1 MRALIIG
8 ATGATGKDLVDVLSG
23 DSNYTEVV
31 LFVRRCSGIK
41 DPKLIEIVTDFDRL
55 ENVSVHIR
63 GDVLFSCLGTTLKA
77 AGSKAAQRHIDY
89 DIPLEFA
96 ELARSNGVDRLV
108 LLSAY
113 GADAK
118 SWVFYSRL
126 KGKLEHALE
135 HVCFDQY
142 IIFRPGSLI
151 RRNSDRTAER
161 FMNATFK
168 FLNVLGVMRRFRPLS
183 TTTLAEK
190 LAKAPQK
197 LPLGKHVVEL
207 EKIFKF

>member
-8 ATGATGKDLVDVLSG
+8 ATGATGKDLVEVLSR
-23 DSNYTEVV
+23 DSRYTEVV
-31 LFVRRCSGIK
+31 LFVRRCSGIE

-89 DIPLEFA
+89 NIPLKFA
-96 ELARSNGVDRLV
+96 ELARTNGVERLV

-126 KGKLEHALE
+126 KGELEQALG
-135 HVCFDQY
+135 HVSFDQY

-151 RRNSDRTAER
+151 RRNSDRTVER

-168 FLNVLGVMRRFRPLS
+168 FLNLLGVMRRFRPLS
-183 TTTLAEK
+183 TRILAEK
-190 LAKAPQK
+190 LAKAPQE
-197 LPLGKHVVEL
+197 LPFGKHIVEL